1 MPFHVGGHKPRPV
14 KRSVSGMKQRLGL
27 VLWGVVLLALGL
39 LRFSD
44 GVLFIINWQSMPIY
58 AGALIA
64 TGAGLI
70 MLAMIPFSWVETV
83 FHWLD
88 SDRRR

>member
-1 MPFHVGGHKPRPV
+1 
-14 KRSVSGMKQRLGL
+14 
-27 VLWGVVLLALGL
+27 
-39 LRFSD
+39 
-44 GVLFIINWQSMPIY
+44 MPIY
-58 AGALIA
+58 SGALIA